1 MANSETYRQFLADV
15 ADGDVW
21 VSGMGAG
28 AGEATVT
35 VAGRGQVPEY
45 REHLY
50 RALSSGLIKIDGP
63 RVVMNT

>member
-1 MANSETYRQFLADV
+1 MTNPETYRQFLADV
-15 ADGDVW
+15 ADGGVW

-45 REHLY
+45 RAFLY
-50 RALSSGLIKIDGP
+50 KALGNGLVKVDGP